1 MAQDLRELFKKGDE
15 ERFPMKPGHKE
26 RFAQLL
32 DKELPKKRKS
42 VRVYWGVAASVV
54 LLVGLATLIYSIY
67 DKENIENTIL
77 VDTPM
82 SVSEDKAI
90 TLGDLSPDLKK
101 VEDYYVVNINLE
113 LSKLDISGDNKAL
126 VDSYMKQ
133 LANLDQ
139 EYKKLNSELNTIG
152 PNDQTITALIKN
164 LQLRLQL
171 LHKLKNKLNE
181 LKSSENETVTTNS
194 I

>member
-1 MAQDLRELFKKGDE
+1 MAQDLRELLKKRDV
-15 ERFPMKPGHKE
+15 ERFPMKSGHKE
-26 RFAQLL
+26 RFSQLL
-32 DKELPKKRKS
+32 DKEFPRKRKS
-42 VRVYWGVAASVV
+42 VRVYWSVAASVV
-54 LLVGLATLIYSIY
+54 VLVGLATLIYYAY
-67 DKENIENTIL
+67 DRENIENIIL
-77 VDTPM
+77 VDTPL
-82 SVSEDKAI
+82 SVSEDKVI

-133 LANLDQ
+133 LASLDQ

-181 LKSSENETVTTNS
+181 LKLSENETVKTNS